1 MKVLVSA
8 ASKHGATAEI
18 GDRIAA
24 ALRDALPAGTDV
36 DVVAAENVTT
46 VDGYEAV
53 VLGSAVYM
61 GRWLDSA
68 RRLAETH
75 AAELSTRPVWLFSS
89 GPTGTGRG
97 FPRLGGHRCVGA
109 RHRGRTSVRR

>member
-1 MKVLVSA
+1 MRVLVSA

-18 GDRIAA
+18 ADRIAA
-24 ALRDALPAGTDV
+24 ALRDALPGGTDV

-75 AAELSTRPVWLFSS
+75 AAELSTRPVCCS
-89 GPTGTGRG
+89 P
-97 FPRLGGHRCVGA
+97 VA
-109 RHRGRTSVRR
+109 RSAPDGDFRDWAAIDAWAHGIADELP